1 MNNQEKYY
9 LDTLQMV
16 SPVLEKVTSET
27 PDIILTEISRRYG
40 KDVLNTDLE
49 FAIAYLVKP
58 SSLYTWVN
66 KERRGGYTV
75 NLVIHDYDPI
85 LISLQLDYIPTD
97 DHAKD
102 LLIKKVAE
110 KKDITIDN
118 LVDLA
123 IEVINKSYVIR
134 SLF

>member
-1 MNNQEKYY
+1 MNSQEKYY
-9 LDTLQMV
+9 LDTLQMI
-16 SPVLEKVTSET
+16 SPVLEKVRDET
-27 PDIILTEISRRYG
+27 PDRILTEISRKYG

>member
-1 MNNQEKYY
+1 MNSQEKYY
-9 LDTLQMV
+9 LDTIQMV
-16 SPVLEKVTSET
+16 SPILEKVTDES
-27 PDIILTEISRRYG
+27 PARILTEINRKYG
-40 KDVLNTDLE
+40 ENVLNSDLE

-58 SSLYTWVN
+58 NSLYVQIV
-66 KERRGGYTV
+66 KEGPKDYAV
-75 NLVIHDYDPI
+75 DLVISGYGPI
-85 LISLQLDYIPTD
+85 LVSLQLDYIPTN

-123 IEVINKSYVIR
+123 IEVINKVPSIR
-134 SLF
+134 YLS

>member
-1 MNNQEKYY
+1 MNSQEKYY

-16 SPVLEKVTSET
+16 SPVLEKVTNGS
-27 PDIILTEISRRYG
+27 PARILTEIDRRYG
-40 KDVLNTDLE
+40 ENVLNSDLE
-49 FAIAYLVKP
+49 FAIAYTVRP
-58 SSLYTWVN
+58 NSLYVQIV
-66 KERRGGYTV
+66 KEGPKDYAV
-75 NLVIHDYDPI
+75 DLVISGYDPI
-85 LISLQLDYIPTD
+85 LVSLQLDYIPTD

-123 IEVINKSYVIR
+123 IEVINKAPIIR
-134 SLF
+134 YLS

>member
-1 MNNQEKYY
+1 MI
-9 LDTLQMV
+9 
-16 SPVLEKVTSET
+16 SPVLEKVTNET
-27 PDIILTEISRRYG
+27 PAIVLTEISRKYG

-58 SSLYTWVN
+58 RSLYVWVN
-66 KERRGGYTV
+66 KEGRGEYTV
-75 NLVIHDYDPI
+75 NLVISGYGPI
-85 LISLQLDYIPTD
+85 LVYLQLDYIPTD